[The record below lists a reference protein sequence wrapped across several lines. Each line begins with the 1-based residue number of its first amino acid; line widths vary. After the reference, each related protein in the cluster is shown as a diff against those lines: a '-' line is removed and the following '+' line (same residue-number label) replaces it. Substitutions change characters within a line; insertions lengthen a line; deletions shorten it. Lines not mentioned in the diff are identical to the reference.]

1 MHTGIIWI
9 RNALR
14 LNDNRVL
21 VESLNSTNSQKILP
35 LYILN
40 ESELKQKNNN
50 NRIKFLYESLI
61 DLDSK
66 FKACLLYT
74 SPSPRYCQ

>member
-21 VESLNSTNSQKILP
+21 VESLNSTISQNILP
-35 LYILN
+35 LYIL
-40 ESELKQKNNN
+40 ESN
-50 NRIKFLYESLI
+50 
-61 DLDSK
+61 
-66 FKACLLYT
+66 
-74 SPSPRYCQ
+74 

>member
-21 VESLNSTNSQKILP
+21 VESLNSTNSQNILP
-35 LYILN
+35 LYILDK
-40 ESELKQKNNN
+40 SDLRQKNND
-50 NRIKFLYESLI
+50 NRIKVVTNIGDNNGNNVYLTDYVTWPGRGF
-61 DLDSK
+61 
-66 FKACLLYT
+66 
-74 SPSPRYCQ
+74 